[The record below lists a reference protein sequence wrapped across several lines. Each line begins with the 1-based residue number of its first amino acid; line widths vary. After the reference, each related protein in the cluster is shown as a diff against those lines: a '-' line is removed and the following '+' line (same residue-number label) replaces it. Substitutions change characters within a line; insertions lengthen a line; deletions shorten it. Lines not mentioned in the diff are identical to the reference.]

1 MGGRRGGPQR
11 DTAYGGGGSGRDTG
25 GGGRDVRPDRHH
37 ARGRGY
43 GGERHLGL
51 FVEFDGFDGFALGF
65 IVILIFFVFLVR
77 LDAPGADRQPHAP
90 GRRLGRLLLGGVM
103 TAAADWRALGTSV
116 RLVTTDP
123 ALLDSCNLLLARYLA
138 EVDVT
143 CSRFREDSEL
153 AALDG
158 TKGRPV
164 KVSPLLAEALAV
176 ALRAAEA
183 TDGAVDPTVGSA
195 MNALGYDR
203 DFRLLQ
209 KNGRP
214 VRLTVR
220 PVPGRRLVTLDRATN
235 TVTVPAG
242 IRLDLG
248 ATAKAWAAD
257 RAATMLAEA
266 AGCGVLV
273 SLGGDTAVAG
283 EPPHGGWRI
292 RVQDATGA
300 VDEIPAHGSYAT
312 IGIRSGGLA
321 TSGTT
326 VRRWRR
332 GSHHLH
338 HILDPPPW
346 RTVSVAAATCADA
359 NAASTAALVKG
370 AGAERWLTHLGLPAR
385 LVANDGTVVTTPGW
399 PTPPSDPGRAL
410 SSRPASREDA
420 PTSRPRPPSPPRPSS
435 FEDVAEPSASPT
447 RPLGLRP
454 VSARPVSFEGEAVA
468 SASPTRPLG
477 LRPVSAR
484 PVSFEDKAVPA
495 ASPTHPLGLRPVSA
509 PPGVSTTRR
518 RHPDPPPTRGA
529 AFSARPAFEDER
541 VQRDAGVWG

>member
-1 MGGRRGGPQR
+1 
-11 DTAYGGGGSGRDTG
+11 
-25 GGGRDVRPDRHH
+25 
-37 ARGRGY
+37 
-43 GGERHLGL
+43 
-51 FVEFDGFDGFALGF
+51 
-65 IVILIFFVFLVR
+65 
-77 LDAPGADRQPHAP
+77 
-90 GRRLGRLLLGGVM
+90 M

-123 ALLDSCNLLLARYLA
+123 ALLDSCNLLLARHLA
-138 EVDVT
+138 EVDAT

-153 AALDG
+153 TALDG
-158 TKGRPV
+158 TEGRPV

-203 DFRLLQ
+203 DFQLL
-209 KNGRP
+209 KVDGRP

-300 VDEIPAHGSYAT
+300 VDEIPAAGSYAT

-332 GSHHLH
+332 GTHNLH
-338 HILDPPPW
+338 HILDPRTGLPAQTPW

-385 LVANDGTVVTTPGW
+385 LVANDGAVITTPGW
-399 PTPPSDPGRAL
+399 PTPTSDPGRAL
-410 SSRPASREDA
+410 SARPASFEDEA
-420 PTSRPRPPSPPRPSS
+420 VPSSSLAHLLGPRPNPARPALFVDEAVPSR
-435 FEDVAEPSASPT
+435 SPAH
-447 RPLGLRP
+447 PLGLRP
-454 VSARPVSFEGEAVA
+454 VSARP
-468 SASPTRPLG
+468 
-477 LRPVSAR
+477 
-484 PVSFEDKAVPA
+484 
-495 ASPTHPLGLRPVSA
+495 
-509 PPGVSTTRR
+509 
-518 RHPDPPPTRGA
+518 
-529 AFSARPAFEDER
+529 AFEDER
-541 VQRDAGVWG
+541 VPRDAGVWGRSPQEQGTGRGGGGENPWTPATTEAAA